1 MRSSLRARRRCGGSG
16 LSAYEGL
23 AGYRAG
29 AARSAQESHVRDRR
43 QKPRGLPYSR
53 ATVPCSVNTVSCRS
67 RVRRR
72 QTAMLVVEN
81 LPAIERWLAKLPDGR
96 RMELNRPITVWRGF
110 LAATKGSKQSDKWRD
125 RKPMPAEDFNK
136 VPAAVAEALPSGEV
150 ITIAIA
156 VIRAQGFA
164 VPRDVSCG
172 RELVLLHA

>member
-1 MRSSLRARRRCGGSG
+1 
-16 LSAYEGL
+16 
-23 AGYRAG
+23 
-29 AARSAQESHVRDRR
+29 
-43 QKPRGLPYSR
+43 
-53 ATVPCSVNTVSCRS
+53 
-67 RVRRR
+67 
-72 QTAMLVVEN
+72 MLVVEN
-81 LPAIERWLAKLPDGR
+81 LPAIERWLAKLPDER

-172 RELVLLHA
+172 RELVLLHATLESLQSLAVIFQAMRGLEQNPRFSPRISVSVILTVIN